1 MTRRPSPSQQTE
13 RIPTKA
19 ELQRVEERRHV
30 EDVIRKARRVRLPK
44 RKPASAPQVAP
55 LKVRKT
61 SSPKEPPRPL
71 TPAEQ
76 ERVAERRHVEGVMR
90 NARRSRFTLRRKPH
104 PARSG
109 GGSSAG
115 VAAPAAGS
123 TSKRL
128 GVTPLALA
136 LGGGILVLA
145 CALLGLT
152 INTVVQNSR
161 LVRDLASLR
170 QETSSLSG
178 RQADSLDKVEQA
190 LAQLAATEDKV
201 QASLDAVT
209 SSQGSLE
216 SKVSAL
222 EAGRVADASQWRDG
236 LSSIEKSTREG
247 LGAVASRMD
256 KEDGLAAAVGK
267 LLPLLQPSEEGVS
280 TQTPSE
286 TPSAP

>member
-1 MTRRPSPSQQTE
+1 M
-13 RIPTKA
+13 
-19 ELQRVEERRHV
+19 
-30 EDVIRKARRVRLPK
+30 
-44 RKPASAPQVAP
+44 
-55 LKVRKT
+55 
-61 SSPKEPPRPL
+61 
-71 TPAEQ
+71 
-76 ERVAERRHVEGVMR
+76 
-90 NARRSRFTLRRKPH
+90 
-104 PARSG
+104 
-109 GGSSAG
+109 
-115 VAAPAAGS
+115 AAPAAGS